1 MSQER
6 IDREVARI
14 KAVSDPDN
22 DLRVA
27 TLTSEESIKFAI
39 DGRRI
44 DHVDLLTDSS
54 VKLAFTDDTSL
65 VIDSASWSAVT
76 FIQAGT
82 AIVPAGWEPG
92 SSMPPLSEV
101 RFRRR
106 RFPRA
111 GFDGEF
117 EELDILGRWDRLE
130 VRIAQFRATCSIGRL
145 GLSATFSKKAV

>member
-6 IDREVARI
+6 LDREVARI
-14 KAVSDPDN
+14 MAVSDPDN

-27 TLTSEESIKFAI
+27 TLTREGSIKFAI

-54 VKLAFTDDTSL
+54 VNIAFTDGTSL
-65 VIDSASWSAVT
+65 TVEAASWSNVSFVQNGA
-76 FIQAGT
+76 

-92 SSMPPLSEV
+92 SNMPPLSEV
-101 RFRRR
+101 RIRRR
-106 RFPRA
+106 GFPKA

-117 EELDILGRWDRLE
+117 EVVDILGKWDRME

-145 GLSATFSKKAV
+145 ELTATFSKKTV

>member
-27 TLTSEESIKFAI
+27 TLTSEESIKFVI

-76 FIQAGT
+76 FIQTGA
-82 AIVPAGWEPG
+82 AVVPAGWEPG
-92 SSMPPLSEV
+92 SNMPPLSEV
-101 RFRRR
+101 RIRRC
-106 RFPRA
+106 RFSRA

-117 EELDILGRWDRLE
+117 EELDILGRWNRME

-145 GLSATFSKKAV
+145 ELSATFSKKPV

>member
-27 TLTSEESIKFAI
+27 TLTSEESIKFVI

-44 DHVDLLTDSS
+44 AHVDLLTDSS
-54 VKLAFTDDTSL
+54 VNIAFTDGTSL
-65 VIDSASWSAVT
+65 TVEAASWSDVSFVQMGAAV
-76 FIQAGT
+76 
-82 AIVPAGWEPG
+82 VPAGWEPG
-92 SSMPPLSEV
+92 SNMPPLSEV
-101 RFRRR
+101 RIRRR
-106 RFPRA
+106 RFSKA

-117 EELDILGRWDRLE
+117 EEVDILGKWDRME

-145 GLSATFSKKAV
+145 ELTATFSKKTV

>member
-1 MSQER
+1 MP
-6 IDREVARI
+6 DL
-14 KAVSDPDN
+14 DN

-27 TLTSEESIKFAI
+27 TLTGEESIKFVI

-76 FIQAGT
+76 FIQTGIAV
-82 AIVPAGWEPG
+82 VPAGWEPG
-92 SSMPPLSEV
+92 SNMPPLSDV
-101 RFRRR
+101 RIRRR
-106 RFPRA
+106 RFPGA

-117 EELDILGRWDRLE
+117 EEVDILGRWDLME

-145 GLSATFSKKAV
+145 ELTATFSNKTV